1 MRPRAD
7 FATIGAAS
15 EPGQVTGRNEANG
28 RAFTAKQQADV
39 RSMTARKALV
49 DQRVRA
55 NHRAAMRARIRR
67 ARTGSTADRRFAEFL
82 QSLLDQNASG
92 ELSNDALDDLMRDP
106 PAMVAAYAKFREAN
120 AAEPPG
126 PKSKP
131 LPSESTDDAD
141 DRGFGPFAGF
151 FCLTPVGSASGAQV
165 YGGAH
170 GGDATFVDVDLPDV
184 VAPPQITSDSGAP
197 CPQPPCGCDL
207 ECAPG
212 TCVCTPKPVE
222 PAPVDPPTPSTG
234 GGPAGGMAP
243 TGGPW
248 APRTYATPRATT
260 PTKRPPPPD
269 PEPVPTPP
277 PPRPP
282 VHPFDAE
289 RARVVAEA
297 DARARRS
304 AAQDADD
311 TARANA
317 EAKQFFDAALEVAL
331 DIATSA
337 VEASIAEYLNEL
349 LGTSAGDKASSDLSH
364 RESAFARWK
373 LEGALLGLRSKEA
386 EKAALGSVLD
396 ALSQIVEKFVG
407 RMRGAVAAPSGSAE
421 DVADF
426 WRRSAYVNKLT
437 GALIRQKQKVMA
449 RLAVVEAW
457 TAAPEDIDAF
467 HLWSRAAEVRRTRN
481 DRGDWY
487 AARSAITVLGLGFRD
502 LALGAIHA
510 STFGVFDLKP
520 ALPDSSAFTAGAIL
534 GTPILGVAQAK
545 VLGFL
550 AREVA
555 TAARI
560 SASVSSRV
568 VGPAMKAFAESV
580 RKATAT
586 LGGRLGSSGRI
597 AAAEGD
603 APSLWVY
610 TRKPVGDTLTGGAA
624 GRAWAT
630 AHGPGSGWAT
640 ESGLGNALTRAW
652 RTGSVRKYDF
662 VREIPEVAAAEMT
675 RVKGIGL
682 IRGWKHLGKQYFTKT
697 PGDLSLLTGQ
707 IARPTLGQSAR
718 YYGEFDRRP
727 RPGRGPMGGRRV
739 DCV

>member
-1 MRPRAD
+1 MSLIAPSRTSRW
-7 FATIGAAS
+7 S
-15 EPGQVTGRNEANG
+15 N
-28 RAFTAKQQADV
+28 
-39 RSMTARKALV
+39 
-49 DQRVRA
+49 
-55 NHRAAMRARIRR
+55 RR
-67 ARTGSTADRRFAEFL
+67 
-82 QSLLDQNASG
+82 
-92 ELSNDALDDLMRDP
+92 
-106 PAMVAAYAKFREAN
+106 
-120 AAEPPG
+120 
-126 PKSKP
+126 
-131 LPSESTDDAD
+131 
-141 DRGFGPFAGF
+141 
-151 FCLTPVGSASGAQV
+151 
-165 YGGAH
+165 GGA
-170 GGDATFVDVDLPDV
+170 
-184 VAPPQITSDSGAP
+184 
-197 CPQPPCGCDL
+197 
-207 ECAPG
+207 
-212 TCVCTPKPVE
+212 
-222 PAPVDPPTPSTG
+222 PAAHPHPT
-234 GGPAGGMAP
+234 
-243 TGGPW
+243 
-248 APRTYATPRATT
+248 RTYATPRATT
-260 PTKRPPPPD
+260 PSKRPPPPD
-269 PEPVPTPP
+269 PEPVPTPPPP

-467 HLWSRAAEVRRTRN
+467 HLWSRAAEFRRTRN

-534 GTPILGVAQAK
+534 GTPIVGVAQAK

-586 LGGRLGSSGRI
+586 LGGRLTSTARVHGGEGGTAGLAGVARGKPPTAIYTTIKDDFQKVVESGRVWGQTEG
-597 AAAEGD
+597 AVYGMAKPDAARWRTMLGELGEDPGRVVFTGRAAEAFHKHEFEGVFSGLKRLLGQHKSGFGD
-603 APSLWVY
+603 LAWDPKNAV
-610 TRKPVGDTLTGGAA
+610 RMGDTLYVSDVQLAMHAGQTEAKALARLWGRRLGADA
-624 GRAWAT
+624 PLTAWAVYT
-630 AHGPGSGWAT
+630 GYKVIDASGVLSPEGS
-640 ESGLGNALTRAW
+640 R
-652 RTGSVRKYDF
+652 
-662 VREIPEVAAAEMT
+662 
-675 RVKGIGL
+675 
-682 IRGWKHLGKQYFTKT
+682 
-697 PGDLSLLTGQ
+697 
-707 IARPTLGQSAR
+707 
-718 YYGEFDRRP
+718 
-727 RPGRGPMGGRRV
+727 
-739 DCV
+739 